1 MAPKDQQAKL
11 EEERDLHLFNK
22 ESSKESRQK
31 EKDLS
36 LDRVQDLTMMTFII
50 ILRVM
55 KPKEEYPWLRI
66 KNFKATYPLM

>member
-11 EEERDLHLFNK
+11 EEERDLHLSNK